1 MSAPRKQPQEVSKL
15 VAILQAANLERNDL
29 RQALVQVKGL
39 VDRIY
44 QLEEEVKSQSQPHS
58 WTH

>member
-15 VAILQAANLERNDL
+15 VAILQAATLERNDL